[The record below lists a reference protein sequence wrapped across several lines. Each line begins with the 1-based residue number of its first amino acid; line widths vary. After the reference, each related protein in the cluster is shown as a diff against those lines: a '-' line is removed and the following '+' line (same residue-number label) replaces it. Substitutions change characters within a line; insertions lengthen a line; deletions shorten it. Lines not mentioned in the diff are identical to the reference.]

1 MPTGLIAHT
10 GLRRRARA
18 QLRVAAK
25 AELLDLCFGTLNHHP
40 ARNLV
45 MYKTQQQEGG
55 DKRVQ
60 REKAMHEEKKE
71 EACRILRSA
80 A

>member
-1 MPTGLIAHT
+1 M
-10 GLRRRARA
+10 
-18 QLRVAAK
+18 AAK
-25 AELLDLCFGTLNHHP
+25 AQLLDLCFGTLNHHP

-45 MYKTQQQEGG
+45 MYTTQQQVGG

-60 REKAMHEEKKE
+60 REKADKRVQREKAVHEEKKE